1 MMIER
6 RSHQRF
12 GAMNRALV
20 VVSDNGLPF
29 HIIDISLGGLAF
41 RYIGKDQL
49 AGAVTEISILY
60 GDKIYLEKVPVDAI
74 SDQPLKE
81 GHIPMRRLGL
91 RYRDLTTEQKSRLE
105 AFIQSHTKEG
115 SKRPPSQKPSH

>member
-60 GDKIYLEKVPVDAI
+60 GDKISCE
-74 SDQPLKE
+74 
-81 GHIPMRRLGL
+81 
-91 RYRDLTTEQKSRLE
+91 DL
-105 AFIQSHTKEG
+105 A
-115 SKRPPSQKPSH
+115 